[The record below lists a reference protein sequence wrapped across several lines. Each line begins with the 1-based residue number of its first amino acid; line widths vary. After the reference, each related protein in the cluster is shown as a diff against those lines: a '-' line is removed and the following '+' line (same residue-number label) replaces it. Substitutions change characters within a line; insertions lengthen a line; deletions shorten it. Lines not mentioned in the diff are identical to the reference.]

1 MVAER
6 ITVEVAALSNSCEPL
21 IAPPGR
27 PSWKKS
33 CDNLCGISAGRNGND
48 GKDLIVALEDCVWDA
63 FSLFSGNRQL
73 VKAIPRL
80 NTDMD
85 FNVSYFNLFFKRLCI
100 LKNNNND
107 VLKKIYQFGLKM

>member
-80 NTDMD
+80 KTVMD
-85 FNVSYFNLFFKRLCI
+85 CNVCYSNLFFKRLCI

-107 VLKKIYQFGLKM
+107 VVST